1 MLMDSKMMPLR
12 QLGTTFKLSLL
23 AGLILGIPLLL
34 PAAAGDKKQASK
46 ETGTGSSPVT
56 LTIDTTSPGIYIP
69 ENFSGISFETGS
81 VRNGNARVKGNFF
94 SAGNTQAI
102 NLFRQLGIRHLRI
115 GGGSV
120 DMNQT
125 VPTRADIDSLFAFAQ
140 VAGVKVVYSLRLL
153 NGNVEDDV
161 AVARYIWDNYRPFLD
176 NFEIGNEPD
185 WNSYHT
191 KDREITDYPSYL
203 AKWRKF
209 AKAVTDAIPEAKFS
223 GPNTGSNYPV
233 TGAKDTGYK
242 GKSWTVHFARDE
254 KEAGIVNFIAQHNY
268 VGQDATGRTIRQM
281 IDSMLS
287 ENWVSE
293 QYPALYHANLVPVLA
308 FGFPYRL
315 IESNSFSGQVEG
327 GSNCFA
333 TALFALDYMHWW
345 SEHKCSGVNFH
356 NKQWVKNAPIGMDEE
371 GNFQANP
378 VAYGIKAFDL
388 GGHGVVLP
396 VTLSNPGKINLTAY
410 AVKGLDY
417 LFVTFVN
424 KEHGVAVHEAVV
436 TIPHQKAG
444 RFEVIYLKA
453 PDCNPEATNGVTLG
467 DASIGKDGTWQGKWK
482 RLMPDKDRQYTLK
495 VPASSAIVVRILA
508 K

>member
-1 MLMDSKMMPLR
+1 MHLR
-12 QLGTTFKLSLL
+12 QLGPTFKLLML
-23 AGLILGIPLLL
+23 AGLFLGIPLLL
-34 PAAAGDKKQASK
+34 PAAVGDKKQASNAA
-46 ETGTGSSPVT
+46 GAGSSPIA
-56 LTIDTTSPGIYIP
+56 LTIDANLPGISIP

-81 VRNGNARVKGNFF
+81 VRKGNARVTGNFF
-94 SAGNTQAI
+94 RAGNKQAI

-125 VPTRADIDSLFAFAQ
+125 VPTWADIDSLFAFAH

-153 NGNVEDDV
+153 NGNLEDDV
-161 AVARYIWDNYRPFLD
+161 AIARYIWDNYRSCLD

-191 KDREITDYPSYL
+191 KDPEITDYPSYL

-209 AKAVTDAIPEAKFS
+209 SKAIIDVIPEARFS
-223 GPNTGSNYPV
+223 GPNTGSNYPIK
-233 TGAKDTGYK
+233 GAKDTGYN
-242 GKSWTVHFARDE
+242 GKSWTVNFARDE
-254 KEAGIVNFIAQHNY
+254 KEIGIISFIAQHNY
-268 VGQDATGRTIRQM
+268 VGQDANGLTVRRM
-281 IDSMLS
+281 IDNMLS
-287 ENWVSE
+287 EDWVSE
-293 QYPALYHANLVPVLA
+293 QYPALYHTNLLPVIA
-308 FGFPYRL
+308 CGFPYRL

-356 NKQWVKNAPIGMDEE
+356 NKQWVKNAPIGMDAD
-371 GNFQANP
+371 GNFQTNP

-410 AVKGLDY
+410 AVKGQDY
-417 LFVTFVN
+417 LFVTVIN
-424 KEHGVAVHEAVV
+424 KEHGVAAHEAIV
-436 TIPHQKAG
+436 TLPNQKPGHIGA
-444 RFEVIYLKA
+444 ICLKA
-453 PDCNPEATNGVTLG
+453 PDNNPEATSGIMLG
-467 DASIGKDGTWQGKWK
+467 DAFMEKDGTWHGKWK
-482 RLMPDKDRQYTLK
+482 QLIPDKDSQYALK
-495 VPASSAIVVRILA
+495 IPASSAIIVRILT